1 MFRIRFHGRGGQGM
15 KTASRILG
23 SAAFHAGYVVQDSPI
38 YGAERRGAPMAAFV
52 RMGHEPMYERGLLQ
66 QPDLVIVADDTLLGD
81 PAAQPLSGC
90 DTASVVLINSRK
102 NAVRLRQQYPAVP
115 ERLLTA
121 DFTALAFAH
130 TQALS
135 SLSTALGVAS
145 ARLVGLPWP
154 HVEAGLTQELA
165 DSLTSDQ
172 WHRNMALAQ
181 ATSTMTAAWQPLE
194 ERETSAVHT
203 SASIAEVT
211 LSLRAHTQRGS
222 DEPDSASGRLLLGNG
237 TRDRW
242 CGAVVQAP
250 HVTSIQ
256 HTESLACYKRSVLF
270 ISSPM
275 GANDP
280 SVCRSPAAKREDLR
294 LRSWDPYR
302 IPPLAVT
309 LSYL

>member
-1 MFRIRFHGRGGQGM
+1 MLTLRRPIEAGG
-15 KTASRILG
+15 
-23 SAAFHAGYVVQDSPI
+23 VVN
-38 YGAERRGAPMAAFV
+38 AM
-52 RMGHEPMYERGLLQ
+52 
-66 QPDLVIVADDTLLGD
+66 
-81 PAAQPLSGC
+81 LSGGFPQ
-90 DTASVVLINSRK
+90 S
-102 NAVRLRQQYPAVP
+102 AVDHSEWRRSGYADHRSTSHHLRMAELEHGSSTQDLPEQARRHKRRQYPAIP

-309 LSYL
+309 LPYL